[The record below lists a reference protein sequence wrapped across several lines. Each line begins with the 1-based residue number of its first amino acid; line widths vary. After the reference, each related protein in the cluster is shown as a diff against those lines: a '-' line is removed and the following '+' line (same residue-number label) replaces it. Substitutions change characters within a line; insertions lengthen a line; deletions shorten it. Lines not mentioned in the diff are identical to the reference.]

1 MSKREISNNS
11 LAMIA
16 TIALVGILASAI
28 GFFSP
33 DYCTVP
39 QQDDWT
45 SCASIAESRNIGS
58 IVLFVVC
65 VLGFVFSIAKRRKPS
80 QGLDND

>member
-1 MSKREISNNS
+1 MAKFVIKNNS
-11 LAMIA
+11 MAMVA
-16 TIALVGILASAI
+16 TVALVGMLASAI

-45 SCASIAESRNIGS
+45 SCAAIAQQRTIGFL
-58 IVLFVVC
+58 VLFAIC
-65 VLGFVFSIAKRRKPS
+65 GFGFAVSLVKVTRKKK
-80 QGLDND
+80 

>member
-1 MSKREISNNS
+1 MARREIKNNS

-16 TIALVGILASAI
+16 TVALVGMLASAI

-33 DYCTVP
+33 DYCTTP
-39 QQDDWT
+39 QSNDWT
-45 SCASIAESRNIGS
+45 SCASIAQSRTIGA

-65 VLGFVFSIAKRRKPS
+65 LVGFALSLSKRLKK
-80 QGLDND
+80 

>member
-1 MSKREISNNS
+1 MAKREIKNNS
-11 LAMIA
+11 LAMLA
-16 TIALVGILASAI
+16 TVALVGMLASAI

-33 DYCTVP
+33 GYCTVP

-45 SCASIAESRNIGS
+45 SCEAIAQQRSIGS

-65 VLGFVFSIAKRRKPS
+65 LFGFAVSLSKRRK
-80 QGLDND
+80 N

>member
-1 MSKREISNNS
+1 MAKREIKNNS
-11 LAMIA
+11 MAMIA
-16 TIALVGILASAI
+16 TVALVGILASAI

-39 QQDDWT
+39 QNDDWT
-45 SCASIAESRNIGS
+45 SCEAIAQQRNIGS

-65 VLGFVFSIAKRRKPS
+65 LLGFAVSLTKRRK
-80 QGLDND
+80 G

>member
-16 TIALVGILASAI
+16 TVALVGMLASAI

-45 SCASIAESRNIGS
+45 SCEAIAYQRNVGS
-58 IVLFVVC
+58 IVFFVVC
-65 VLGFVFSIAKRRKPS
+65 VLGFAVSIVKRRKPS
-80 QGLDND
+80 RD

>member
-16 TIALVGILASAI
+16 TVALVGILASAI

-45 SCASIAESRNIGS
+45 SCEAIAQQRNIGS
-58 IVLFVVC
+58 IVLFVAC
-65 VLGFVFSIAKRRKPS
+65 ALGFSLSLVKRRKS
-80 QGLDND
+80 IRD

>member
-1 MSKREISNNS
+1 MAKREIKNNS

-16 TIALVGILASAI
+16 TVALVGMLASAI

-33 DYCTVP
+33 GYCTVP

-45 SCASIAESRNIGS
+45 SCEAIAQQRNIGS
-58 IVLFVVC
+58 IALFVVC
-65 VLGFVFSIAKRRKPS
+65 LVGFTVSLSKRRK
-80 QGLDND
+80 N

>member
-16 TIALVGILASAI
+16 TVALVGILASAI

-58 IVLFVVC
+58 VVLFVVC

>member
-1 MSKREISNNS
+1 MAKREIKNNS

-16 TIALVGILASAI
+16 TVALVGMLASAI

-33 DYCTVP
+33 GYCTVP

-45 SCASIAESRNIGS
+45 SCEAIAQQRNIGS

-65 VLGFVFSIAKRRKPS
+65 LFGFAVSLSKRRK
-80 QGLDND
+80 N

>member
-1 MSKREISNNS
+1 MAKHEIKNNS

-16 TIALVGILASAI
+16 TVALVGMLASAI

-45 SCASIAESRNIGS
+45 SCEAIAQQRSIGS

-65 VLGFVFSIAKRRKPS
+65 LFGFAVSLSKRSK
-80 QGLDND
+80 N

>member
-1 MSKREISNNS
+1 KREIKNNS

-16 TIALVGILASAI
+16 TVALVGMLASAI

-33 DYCTVP
+33 GYCTVP

-45 SCASIAESRNIGS
+45 SCEAIAQQRSIGS

-65 VLGFVFSIAKRRKPS
+65 LFGFAVSLSKRRK
-80 QGLDND
+80 N

>member
-1 MSKREISNNS
+1 MSKRQISNNS

-16 TIALVGILASAI
+16 TVALVGILASAI

-65 VLGFVFSIAKRRKPS
+65 VLGFVFSIAKRRKPAK
-80 QGLDND
+80 G

>member
-1 MSKREISNNS
+1 MAKREIKNNS

-16 TIALVGILASAI
+16 TVALVGMLASAI

-45 SCASIAESRNIGS
+45 SCAAIAQQRSIGAIM
-58 IVLFVVC
+58 LFVICLV
-65 VLGFVFSIAKRRKPS
+65 GFTVSLSKRRR
-80 QGLDND
+80 G

>member
-1 MSKREISNNS
+1 MAKREIKNNS
-11 LAMIA
+11 MAMIA
-16 TIALVGILASAI
+16 TVALVGILASAI

-39 QQDDWT
+39 QNDDWT
-45 SCASIAESRNIGS
+45 SCEAIAQQRNISS

-65 VLGFVFSIAKRRKPS
+65 LLGFAVSLTKRRK
-80 QGLDND
+80 G

>member
-1 MSKREISNNS
+1 MAKREIKNNS

-16 TIALVGILASAI
+16 TVALVGMLASAI

-45 SCASIAESRNIGS
+45 SCEAIAQQRNIGS
-58 IVLFVVC
+58 IALFVVC
-65 VLGFVFSIAKRRKPS
+65 LVGFTVSLSKRRK
-80 QGLDND
+80 N

>member
-1 MSKREISNNS
+1 MAKREIKNNS
-11 LAMIA
+11 MAMIA
-16 TIALVGILASAI
+16 TVALVGILASAI

-39 QQDDWT
+39 QNDDWT
-45 SCASIAESRNIGS
+45 SCEAIAQQRNIGS

-65 VLGFVFSIAKRRKPS
+65 LLGFAVSLTKRR
-80 QGLDND
+80 QG

>member
-16 TIALVGILASAI
+16 TVALVGILASAI

-65 VLGFVFSIAKRRKPS
+65 VLGFVLSIAKRRKPS

>member
-1 MSKREISNNS
+1 MAKREIKNNS
-11 LAMIA
+11 MAMIA
-16 TIALVGILASAI
+16 TVALVGMLASAI

-39 QQDDWT
+39 QSNDWT
-45 SCASIAESRNIGS
+45 SCEAIAQQRTIGF

-65 VLGFVFSIAKRRKPS
+65 LAGFAVSLSKRRK
-80 QGLDND
+80 G

>member
-16 TIALVGILASAI
+16 TVALVGILASAI

-33 DYCTVP
+33 DWCTVP

-45 SCASIAESRNIGS
+45 SCAAISEQRSIGS

-65 VLGFVFSIAKRRKPS
+65 VLGFAFSIVKRRKS
-80 QGLDND
+80 SRD

>member
-1 MSKREISNNS
+1 MAKREIKNNS

-16 TIALVGILASAI
+16 TVALVGMLASAI

-33 DYCTVP
+33 GYCTVP

-45 SCASIAESRNIGS
+45 SCEAIAQQRNIGS
-58 IVLFVVC
+58 IALFVVC
-65 VLGFVFSIAKRRKPS
+65 LVGFTVSLSKRRK
-80 QGLDND
+80 G

>member
-1 MSKREISNNS
+1 MKKREISNNS
-11 LAMIA
+11 MAMIA
-16 TIALVGILASAI
+16 TVALVGMLASAI

-45 SCASIAESRNIGS
+45 SCAAIADQRNIGS

-65 VLGFVFSIAKRRKPS
+65 VIGFALSIAKRSKPARY
-80 QGLDND
+80 

>member
-1 MSKREISNNS
+1 MAKREIKNNS

-16 TIALVGILASAI
+16 TVALVGMLASAI

-33 DYCTVP
+33 GYCTVA

-45 SCASIAESRNIGS
+45 SCEAIAQQRTIGS
-58 IVLFVVC
+58 VVLFVVC
-65 VLGFVFSIAKRRKPS
+65 LFGFAVSLSKRRK
-80 QGLDND
+80 G

>member
-1 MSKREISNNS
+1 MAKREIKNNS

-16 TIALVGILASAI
+16 TVALVGMLASAI

-33 DYCTVP
+33 GYCTVP

-45 SCASIAESRNIGS
+45 SCEAIAQQRTIGS
-58 IVLFVVC
+58 VVLFVVC
-65 VLGFVFSIAKRRKPS
+65 LFGFAVSLSKRRK
-80 QGLDND
+80 G

>member
-1 MSKREISNNS
+1 MAKREIKNNS

-16 TIALVGILASAI
+16 TVALVGMLASAI

-33 DYCTVP
+33 DYCTVA

-45 SCASIAESRNIGS
+45 SCQAIADQRAIGT
-58 IVLFVVC
+58 IVLFISC
-65 VLGFVFSIAKRRKPS
+65 LIGFTLSLSRRRK
-80 QGLDND
+80 G